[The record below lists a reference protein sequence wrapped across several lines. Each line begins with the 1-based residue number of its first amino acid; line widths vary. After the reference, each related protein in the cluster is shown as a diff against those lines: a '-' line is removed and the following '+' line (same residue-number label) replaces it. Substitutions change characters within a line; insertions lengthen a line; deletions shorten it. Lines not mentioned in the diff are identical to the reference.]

1 MKYEF
6 KMRLILHLTKNYYNF
21 ILPYFIG
28 VSRFFWLK
36 VGIIILLR
44 LVMALQEK
52 IKREIFSLLSYCAI
66 IFVVISWQILAYK
79 SGASFLLRTNYC
91 DVNLSP
97 TGISIH

>member
-1 MKYEF
+1 MTLKYA
-6 KMRLILHLTKNYYNF
+6 RIIIQLTKNYYDF

-28 VSRFFWLK
+28 ESRFFLLK
-36 VGIIILLR
+36 VGIIALLR

-52 IKREIFSLLSYCAI
+52 IKREIFFPLLSYCAI